1 MKRKTLLSFIVLA
14 FLMQSYRGSAQAV
27 NAQDSFALV
36 DFYTQT
42 NGATWIS
49 NTNWVTIAP
58 VSTWY
63 GVTVQN
69 ARVTKL
75 SLPANNLAGTIRS
88 LGNLSD
94 LNYLDLSKNQL
105 DSIIPSSLGS
115 LSKLTAL
122 RLDSN
127 KLRGPIPSALGNLS
141 NLVEL
146 QLQQNLLTDSI
157 PISIRSLYN
166 LQILYLSSN
175 QLIGNIPSSF
185 DSLSNL
191 IQLKADHNR
200 LTGNIPSS
208 LGNLNKLTILYLDN
222 NQFTGTIPSSFVY
235 LPSLYELQLNN
246 NLLSGPI
253 NDTLSYPHRFTNLTL
268 NNNLFTF
275 TGLEALAAQDSV
287 AIYAPQANI
296 PVSQNNNLLSVSA
309 GGTLNN
315 NTYKWYRNN
324 VLVSTK
330 TADSTFTIDT
340 AGNYTVAVTNRIAS
354 QLTLFGGNITQS
366 GDSLALVD
374 LYNSTNGAGWLNNTN
389 WLTAAPI
396 STWFGVT
403 VNSGKV
409 TRLDLQSNRLAGSLP
424 ASLGNFSALTY
435 LQLNSNQLTGSI
447 SSTLGNLTNLDTLSI
462 SANVLSGGIP
472 SSFSNL
478 LNLTFLNLGSNN
490 LTGSIPSSLDN
501 LYKLTVLNV
510 NNNALSGSI
519 PDSFSNKL
527 TNLTA
532 LRLQNNQFTFAGMEK
547 IAQNFNFAEYAP
559 QANIKINRQ
568 GNMLSV
574 SAGGTLSNNSY
585 RWTRYGETDTITQTK
600 TGDSTFLVDSTGN
613 YYVFVTNAIAN
624 QLALNGHLDSVYKA
638 TAIADTTVSVTQNI
652 SGTAATDI
660 NDSTQSRL
668 LTLTPTSGPNALNGE
683 VVSGVAIDTAVSTF
697 NGDPYVQRHYDIAPS
712 ANANTSQATV
722 TLYFTQADFD
732 SFNAYVTTHQS
743 GIPLLPSNG
752 VDNGNVRIMQLH
764 GKYTTS
770 PDPANYKD
778 STIVVIIPAV
788 SWDSTNNWW
797 TVTFPV
803 TGFSGFFISTSNFTL
818 PLTLVKFTGKLQNN
832 VANLQWQTAN
842 EVNTK
847 QFLVQRSNNGIA
859 FNTVGSVK
867 ALSSAGNHSY
877 YFNDAKILAGQNF
890 YRLQMTDN
898 DGRSSYSN
906 IILFNANNQNPSLTV
921 FPNPANNNAALLF
934 NASSLGKYSIRIT
947 DILGK
952 VIKNINGVSEIGE
965 NEVFLDVHN
974 FNKGTYFVIFTDSEN
989 GVFSLKLNHL

>member
-14 FLMQSYRGSAQAV
+14 FLMQSYKGSAQAV

-69 ARVTKL
+69 ARVTRL
-75 SLPANNLAGTIRS
+75 SLHANNLKGTIPFF
-88 LGNLSD
+88 LNNLSD

-105 DSIIPSSLGS
+105 DSVIPSSLGS

-127 KLRGPIPSALGNLS
+127 KLSGRIPAALGNLS

-146 QLQQNLLTDSI
+146 QLQFNSLTDSI
-157 PISIRSLYN
+157 PRSISSLSN

-191 IQLKADHNR
+191 IQLKADQNR
-200 LTGNIPSS
+200 LTGNILFS
-208 LGNLNKLTILYLDN
+208 LSYLNKLTILYLDN
-222 NQFTGTIPSSFVY
+222 NQLTGTIPSSLGFNT
-235 LPSLYELQLNN
+235 SLLELQLNN
-246 NLLSGPI
+246 NQLGGFISDSVIDL
-253 NDTLSYPHRFTNLTL
+253 PHLTKLTL

-275 TGLEALAAQDSV
+275 YRMEAVATRDSF

-296 PVSQNNNLLSVSA
+296 PVTKNNNLLSVSA
-309 GGTLNN
+309 GGTLSN

-330 TADSTFTIDT
+330 TGDSTFTIDT

-354 QLTLFGGNITQS
+354 QLTLFGGDITQS
-366 GDSLALVD
+366 IDSLALVD
-374 LYNSTNGAGWLNNTN
+374 FYNSTNGTGWFNHTN

-396 STWFGVT
+396 NTWYGVT
-403 VNSGKV
+403 INSGKV
-409 TRLDLQSNRLAGSLP
+409 TRLDLQSNRLSGSLP
-424 ASLGNFSALTY
+424 AALGNLSALTY
-435 LQLNSNQLTGSI
+435 LQLNSNQLAGI
-447 SSTLGNLTNLDTLSI
+447 IPSTLGNLTNLDTLSMGG
-462 SANVLSGGIP
+462 NTLSGSIP
-472 SSFSNL
+472 SSLGNL
-478 LNLTFLNLGSNN
+478 LNLTFLNIRINN
-490 LTGSIPSSLDN
+490 LSGSIPSSLDN
-501 LYKLTVLNV
+501 LTKLTVLDLKDNS
-510 NNNALSGSI
+510 LSGSI
-519 PDSFSNKL
+519 PDSLSSKL

-547 IAQNFNFAEYAP
+547 IAQKYNFAEYTP
-559 QANIKINRQ
+559 QAVIKVNRN
-568 GNMLSV
+568 GNQLSV
-574 SAGGTLSNNSY
+574 FAGGTLSNNTYKWMYNDSL
-585 RWTRYGETDTITQTK
+585 ITK
-600 TGDSTFLVDSTGN
+600 TGDSTLLVNNNLKSYSVT
-613 YYVFVTNAIAN
+613 VTNAIAN
-624 QLALNGHLDSVYKA
+624 QLTLFSY
-638 TAIADTTVSVTQNI
+638 TDTTQAEAIIAMTPVSVTQDI
-652 SGTAATDI
+652 SGTAATNI

-668 LTLTPTSGPNALNGE
+668 LTLTPTSGANALNGE

-697 NGDPYVQRHYDIAPS
+697 NGEPYVERHYDIAPS
-712 ANANTSQATV
+712 ANANTSEATV

-732 SFNAYVTTHQS
+732 SFNAYVTANHS
-743 GIPLLPSNG
+743 DIPLLPANG

-778 STIVVIIPAV
+778 SSIIVIIPSV

-803 TGFSGFFISTSNFTL
+803 TGFSGFFVSTSNFTL
-818 PLTLVKFTGKLQNN
+818 PLTLVEFTGKLQNT
-832 VANLQWQTAN
+832 AALLKWQTAN

-847 QFLVQRSNNGIA
+847 QFLVQHSNKGIS
-859 FNTVGSVK
+859 FNTIGSIK
-867 ALSSAGNHSY
+867 ALSATGNHSY
-877 YFNDAKILAGQNF
+877 YFTDEKISAGQNF

-898 DGRSSYSN
+898 DGRSSYSK
-906 IILFNANNQNPSLTV
+906 IISINANNQNPSLTV
-921 FPNPANNNAALLF
+921 YPNPARNNAALLF
-934 NASSLGKYSIRIT
+934 NATAQSKYAIRIT
-947 DILGK
+947 DVSGK
-952 VIKNINGVSEIGE
+952 AIKNINGVSEIGE
-965 NEVFLDVHN
+965 NKVILDLHN
-974 FNKGTYFVIFTDSEN
+974 FNSGTYFVIFTDPEN
-989 GVFSLKLNHL
+989 GVHSLKLNHL